1 MRTSRIDSA
10 LIDECARHYQV
21 SARSVR
27 TWRIKDDRRW
37 RDWLQ
42 KRAGEQTRL
51 PSLDFVT
58 EAAVKITPEDEES
71 QALRRYVALTELC
84 DSAIAR
90 GDQVSVVPLLRSAE
104 QAHKLL
110 QVVRENR
117 IAFEEKARKLL
128 PHDDVMDFITLTF
141 GNIRL
146 LIETLPDHLAP
157 RIDPTDA
164 GRFAPII
171 RDEVVRILT
180 AIADGSR
187 ESIKKF
193 GPPLHQGEMPA
204 AGPTQNSASNSA
216 SLEDSLAHS
225 AGQ

>member
-10 LIDECARHYQV
+10 LIEECAHHYQV
-21 SARSVR
+21 TARSVR
-27 TWRIKDDRRW
+27 TWRMKDDRRW

-42 KRAGEQTRL
+42 KRVSEQSRL

-117 IAFEEKARKLL
+117 IAFEEKTRSLL
-128 PHDDVMDFITLTF
+128 PREEVMSFLTQTH
-141 GNIRL
+141 GAIKAM
-146 LIETLPDHLAP
+146 IENLPESLTGQ
-157 RIDPTDA
+157 IDPQDD
-164 GRFAPII
+164 GRIWGIVQEEAH
-171 RDEVVRILT
+171 RILQ
-180 AIADGSR
+180 AVRDGTK
-187 ESIKKF
+187 ESGKIF
-193 GPPLHQGEMPA
+193 YQSVAGSPGE
-204 AGPTQNSASNSA
+204 NSASNSA
-216 SLEDSLAHS
+216 SLDDSLAHS
-225 AGQ
+225 ISQ

>member
-21 SARSVR
+21 TARSVR

-42 KRAGEQTRL
+42 KRAGEQTSL

-117 IAFEEKARKLL
+117 IAFEEKSKKLL
-128 PHDDVMDFITLTF
+128 PHDDVMDFVSLTF
-141 GNIRL
+141 GNIKL
-146 LIETLPDHLAP
+146 LIESLPDHLAP

-164 GRFAPII
+164 GRIAPLI

-180 AIADGSR
+180 AISDGSR
-187 ESIKKF
+187 ESLKRF
-193 GPPLHQGEMPA
+193 GPSMPQGEGPA
-204 AGPTQNSASNSA
+204 GSPVQNSASFSA
-216 SLEDSLAHS
+216 SSEESFAHS

>member
-10 LIDECARHYQV
+10 LIDDCAHHYQV
-21 SARSVR
+21 TPRSVR

-58 EAAVKITPEDEES
+58 EAAGKVTPEDEES
-71 QALRRYVALTELC
+71 QALRRYIALTELC

-90 GDQVSVVPLLRSAE
+90 GDQVSIVPLLRSAE
-104 QAHKLL
+104 QAHRLL

-117 IAFEEKARKLL
+117 LSFEEKAKKLL
-128 PHDDVMDFITLTF
+128 PHDEVMDFVSLTF
-141 GNIRL
+141 GNIKL

-164 GRFAPII
+164 GRIAPII
-171 RDEVVRILT
+171 RDEVFRILR
-180 AIADGSR
+180 AISDGSQD
-187 ESIKKF
+187 SIRKF
-193 GPPLHQGEMPA
+193 GAPHQPEPSTPP
-204 AGPTQNSASNSA
+204 AGNSA
-216 SLEDSLAHS
+216 SLSASSEESLALNPD
-225 AGQ
+225 Q